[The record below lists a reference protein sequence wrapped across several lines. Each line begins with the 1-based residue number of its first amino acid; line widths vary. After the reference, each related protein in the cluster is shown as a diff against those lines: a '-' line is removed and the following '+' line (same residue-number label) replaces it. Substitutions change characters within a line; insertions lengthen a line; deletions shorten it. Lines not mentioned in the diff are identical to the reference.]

1 MSSTPKVI
9 YLSCATLKKNKL
21 SKKQFILDPKKMRL
35 FEDLEVV
42 CQPTR
47 SLYDKFIVLLTHYHS

>member
-1 MSSTPKVI
+1 MSSKANLI
-9 YLSCATLKKNKL
+9 YLSCATLKKKL
-21 SKKQFILDPKKMRL
+21 SKKLFILDPKKMRL

-47 SLYDKFIVLLTHYHS
+47 SLYDKFIVLLTHNHP